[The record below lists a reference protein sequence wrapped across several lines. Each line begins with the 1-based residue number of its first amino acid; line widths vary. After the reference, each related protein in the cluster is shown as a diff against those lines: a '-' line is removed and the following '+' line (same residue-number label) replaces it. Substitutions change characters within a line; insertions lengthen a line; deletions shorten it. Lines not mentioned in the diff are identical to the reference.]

1 MTYIPLNQ
9 IVDALEELD
18 ATQKQLLMRILEES
32 TSSHVPSTQDRLSSL
47 DEIRAARFHDGLIC
61 PHCGGTGDFKKNGTY
76 RRRQRYLHKTCGRTF
91 NDLTSTPIHGTK
103 YPEKWA
109 SYMRT
114 MEQGYSL
121 RKCAELVGICLQTS
135 FEWRHKILHALSQI
149 KSQTLEGI
157 VEADE
162 TYVLYS
168 AKGKRGLTRKAR
180 KRAGVAKKRGISS
193 EQVCVLVARDRT
205 KHTLA
210 QVATFGRLSAAT
222 LDQLLTSRLQT
233 GVILCT
239 DEEPTFRKYAR
250 ETKLPH
256 EKVNPGKKR
265 YVTKE
270 IYHIQNVNA
279 YHERFK
285 TFLHRFRGV
294 ATKYLNH
301 YIAYHRFLDGT
312 TGLSG
317 LARVKELF
325 HQALLQSMRTTGKAL
340 PSYCEN
346 EIQKM
351 MVS

>member
-1 MTYIPLNQ
+1 MAYIPLNQ
-9 IVDALEELD
+9 IVDALEELEPQ
-18 ATQKQLLMRILEES
+18 QKQLLLRILEET
-32 TSSHVPSTQDRLSSL
+32 TSVTESAVQRKLSSL
-47 DEIRAARFHDGLIC
+47 DEIRAARFHNGLSC
-61 PHCGGTGDFKKNGTY
+61 PHCGGSSNFKKNGTY
-76 RRRQRYLHKTCGRTF
+76 RGRQRYLHKGCGHTF
-91 NDLTSTPIHGTK
+91 NDLTNTPIHRTK

-109 SYMRT
+109 SYLQA

-121 RKCAELVGICLQTS
+121 RKCAELVGISLQAS

-149 KSQTLEGI
+149 KTQTLEGI

-162 TYVLYS
+162 TYVLCS
-168 AKGKRGLTRKAR
+168 EKGKRKLARKAR
-180 KRAGVAKKRGISS
+180 KRGGVAKKRGISD

-205 KHTLA
+205 KATVA
-210 QVATFGRLSAAT
+210 EVATFGRLSAAT
-222 LDQLLTSRLQT
+222 LDQLLTSRLQS

-250 ETKLPH
+250 EQKLPH

-285 TFLHRFRGV
+285 TFLHHFRGV

-301 YIAYHRFLDGT
+301 YVAYHRFLDGT
-312 TGLSG
+312 TSLS
-317 LARVKELF
+317 ARIRTRELL
-325 HQALLQSMRTTGKAL
+325 HQALRQPMKTTGKDL
-340 PSYCEN
+340 PNYCEN
-346 EIQKM
+346 EIRKM
-351 MVS
+351 AS

>member
-1 MTYIPLNQ
+1 MAYIPLNQ

-18 ATQKQLLMRILEES
+18 PQQKQLLLQILEES
-32 TSSHVPSTQDRLSSL
+32 TATQETAFPSKLSNL
-47 DEIRAARFHDGLIC
+47 DEIRAARFHDGLSC
-61 PHCGGTGDFKKNGTY
+61 PCCGESGNFKKNGTY
-76 RRRQRYLHKTCGRTF
+76 RGRQRYLHKTCGHTF
-91 NDLTSTPIHGTK
+91 NDLTNTPIHRTR

-109 SYMRT
+109 SYLRA

-121 RKCAELVGICLQTS
+121 RKCAKLVGISLQAS

-149 KSQTLEGI
+149 KTQSLEGI
-157 VEADE
+157 VETDE

-168 AKGKRGLTRKAR
+168 EKGKRALPRKAR
-180 KRAGVAKKRGISS
+180 KRGGTAKKRGISD
-193 EQVCVLVARDRT
+193 EQVCVLVARDRS
-205 KHTLA
+205 KHTVA
-210 QVATFGRLSAAT
+210 EVATFGRLSAAT
-222 LDQLLTSRLQT
+222 LDQLLTSRLQP

-250 ETKLPH
+250 DQKLPH

-294 ATKYLNH
+294 ATKYLTH
-301 YIAYHRFLDGT
+301 YVAYHRFLDATASLSALERTRELFLQALRQPMQT
-312 TGLSG
+312 TG
-317 LARVKELF
+317 R
-325 HQALLQSMRTTGKAL
+325 AL
-340 PSYCEN
+340 PSYCDD
-346 EIQKM
+346 EIQKL
-351 MVS
+351 VS

>member
-1 MTYIPLNQ
+1 MAYIPLNQ
-9 IVDALEELD
+9 ILDALEELEPH
-18 ATQKQLLMRILEES
+18 QKQLLLRILEES
-32 TSSHVPSTQDRLSSL
+32 TSSPETSIQGKLSSL
-47 DEIRAARFHDGLIC
+47 DEIRAARFHDGLTC
-61 PHCGGTGDFKKNGTY
+61 PHCGESGNFKKNGTY
-76 RRRQRYLHKTCGRTF
+76 RGRQRYLHKTCGHTF
-91 NDLTSTPIHGTK
+91 NDLTNTPIHRSK
-103 YPEKWA
+103 YPEKWS
-109 SYMRT
+109 SYLRA

-121 RKCAELVGICLQTS
+121 RKCAKLVGISLQAS

-149 KSQTLEGI
+149 KTQTLEGI

-168 AKGKRGLTRKAR
+168 EKGKRKLPRKAR
-180 KRAGVAKKRGISS
+180 KRGGVAKKRGISS
-193 EQVCVLVARDRT
+193 EQVCILVARDRT
-205 KHTLA
+205 KHTIA
-210 QVATFGRLSAAT
+210 EVATFGRLSAAT
-222 LDQLLTSRLQT
+222 LDQLLTSRLQS

-250 ETKLPH
+250 DQKFQH

-312 TGLSG
+312 TALSS
-317 LARVKELF
+317 LARVRELF
-325 HQALLQSMRTTGKAL
+325 HQSLLQPMKTTGKTL
-340 PSYCEN
+340 PSYCEH

-351 MVS
+351 AS

>member
-1 MTYIPLNQ
+1 MAYIPLNQ
-9 IVDALEELD
+9 IVDALDELD
-18 ATQKQLLMRILEES
+18 HQQKQLLMRILEET
-32 TSSHVPSTQDRLSSL
+32 TSIAESPTHRTLSNL
-47 DEIRAARFHDGLIC
+47 DEIRAARFHSGLAC
-61 PHCGGTGDFKKNGTY
+61 PHCGESGNIKKNGTY
-76 RRRQRYLHKTCGRTF
+76 RGRQRYLHKTCGQTF
-91 NDLTSTPIHGTK
+91 NDLTNTPIHRTK
-103 YPEKWA
+103 HPEKWTA
-109 SYMRT
+109 YLRA

-121 RKCAELVGICLQTS
+121 RKCAKIVGISLQAS

-149 KSQTLEGI
+149 KSQSLQGI

-168 AKGKRGLTRKAR
+168 EKGKRKLPRKAR
-180 KRAGVAKKRGISS
+180 KRGGVAKQRGISN

-205 KHTLA
+205 KHTVA
-210 QVATFGRLSAAT
+210 EVATFGRLSAAT
-222 LDQLLTSRLQT
+222 LDQILTSRLHT

-250 ETKLPH
+250 EQKLPH

-285 TFLHRFRGV
+285 TFLYRFRGV

-301 YIAYHRFLDGT
+301 YVAYHRFLDVT
-312 TGLSG
+312 SSQSE
-317 LARVKELF
+317 LARTRELF
-325 HQALLQSMRTTGKAL
+325 HQALRQPMKTTGRDL
-340 PSYCEN
+340 PTYCEK

-351 MVS
+351 VT